1 MVEQEVGQLVEP
13 LARQVEAAVW
23 PVRKVEAV
31 AVWPVHKVAVV
42 VVFQEVDSEA
52 CQLLLLKPVHPC
64 LLHKRVHRC
73 QTCKPGRVCQTIIW
87 QDQVCR
93 IRRLVPLLQTCLSTA
108 QRLPQVILEEPPDRT
123 AQEIWREWHARQL
136 RGNPLGQVGWFLV
149 IQVVETGLRSDLAH
163 LGPTAQVWVELVQG
177 RGQSHQVPVR
187 IVRALAS
194 MESIDPVVRPLC
206 RATSVDFVQ
215 VPVEVPQSLLQD
227 FVLIWALDNVQ
238 EGAVP
243 ESIVPAVPRP
253 CQARSVGIAQAAAEE
268 ASTVQVLAVEVSTVP
283 QAQVEPQHCQ
293 AM

>member
-1 MVEQEVGQLVEP
+1 MVEQEVGQLVEPVAHQVEP

-23 PVRKVEAV
+23 PVRKV
-31 AVWPVHKVAVV
+31 AVV
-42 VVFQEVDSEA
+42 VVFQEADSEA

-73 QTCKPGRVCQTIIW
+73 QICKPGRVCQTIIW

-163 LGPTAQVWVELVQG
+163 LGPTAQEWVELVQG
-177 RGQSHQVPVR
+177 RGQSLQVPVR
-187 IVRALAS
+187 IVQALA
-194 MESIDPVVRPLC
+194 
-206 RATSVDFVQ
+206 
-215 VPVEVPQSLLQD
+215 
-227 FVLIWALDNVQ
+227 
-238 EGAVP
+238 
-243 ESIVPAVPRP
+243 
-253 CQARSVGIAQAAAEE
+253 
-268 ASTVQVLAVEVSTVP
+268 
-283 QAQVEPQHCQ
+283 
-293 AM
+293 